1 MATGN
6 LGAEVLELI
15 RGSGAPSEVGND
27 AQNEWVAANVGEMF
41 TERSVARLKL
51 PAAAIW
57 TTSM

>member
-15 RGSGAPSEVGND
+15 WGSCAPSEVVND

-41 TERSVARLKL
+41 AE
-51 PAAAIW
+51 
-57 TTSM
+57 